1 MTKDSTILFVSH
13 DATPTGAP
21 FLLLHLLRWLKKN
34 TKLQFTVVLR
44 KAGLLETQFAEL
56 APVVVA
62 ERRSTSLPARVIGR
76 FGPQRLKEKIDDA
89 LFRRM
94 LGGTKFA
101 LVYSNTLVNGALLQ
115 RLPDQQCPLVTHAH
129 ELEYIIQRYT
139 TPATLDYTL
148 QRTAQFIAGSRAVAR
163 SLVENHG
170 IEGDS
175 IEVVHEFIP
184 AQGLDPPR
192 QSESAGRVRA
202 ALGIPE
208 GAFVVGAA
216 GTVDWRKGY
225 DLFIQL
231 AIDMLRTTPQRD
243 VYFVWVGGAARIIA
257 AEVDFDLRKLGL
269 EQRVRFVGHQD
280 NYLDYLAMFDALC
293 LTSREDPFPLVVL
306 ECAALGKP
314 VLCFADSGGA
324 PEFIEDD
331 CGTIVPYLDI
341 QAMAAG
347 IGQLIDNP
355 TLKTKLGLRGEAKV
369 RQRHDV
375 EVVGPRI
382 LEIIERCIASRSND
396 PARRAG
402 YRQRSM

>member
-1 MTKDSTILFVSH
+1 MIKGPTILFVSH
-13 DATPTGAP
+13 DAGPTGAP
-21 FLLLHLLRWLKKN
+21 FLLLHLLHWLKKN
-34 TKLQFTVVLR
+34 TKLQFKIVLK
-44 KAGLLETQFAEL
+44 KAGLLEAQFAEL

-62 ERRSTSLPARVIGR
+62 ERRSNSLPVRVVER
-76 FGPQRLKEKIDDA
+76 FGPQRLREMFDKT
-89 LFRRM
+89 LLQRM
-94 LGGTKFA
+94 LGSTRFA

-115 RLPDQQCPLVTHAH
+115 KLPDQGCPLITHAH
-129 ELEYIIQRYT
+129 ELEYMIERYT
-139 TPATLDYTL
+139 TPETLDYTFR
-148 QRTAQFIAGSRAVAR
+148 RTTRFIAGSGAVAR
-163 SLVENHG
+163 NLVENHG
-170 IEGDS
+170 IGGDS

-184 AQGLDPPR
+184 VRGLDPLR

-202 ALGIPE
+202 SLGIPE

-243 VYFVWVGGAARIIA
+243 VYFVWVGGAARVIA
-257 AEVDFDLRKLGL
+257 AEVGFDLRKLGL
-269 EQRVRFVGHQD
+269 EQRIRFVGHQD

-324 PEFIEDD
+324 SEFIEDD

-347 IGQLIDNP
+347 IVQLIDNP
-355 TLKTKLGLRGEAKV
+355 TLKRKLGLRGEAKV
-369 RQRHDV
+369 RERHDV

-402 YRQRSM
+402 